1 MTAPLIDPAEPR
13 FRLGLD
19 DMDRTHLAF
28 IDLVN
33 RLGQADDAAFPSL
46 FDGLIAHTET
56 HFEREEQWMTA
67 SGCPA
72 LQEHRGEH
80 RRVLAELRTLGQ
92 RAAGGRLTLG
102 RAYVREQLPA
112 WFALHAA
119 TMDSALAAHLKAT
132 PRGMRNRR

>member
-19 DMDRTHLAF
+19 DMDRTHLEF
-28 IDLVN
+28 IELVN
-33 RLGQADDAAFPSL
+33 RLAQADDAGFPAL
-46 FDGLIAHTET
+46 FDALIAHTEA
-56 HFEREEQWMTA
+56 HFEREDQWMTA
-67 SGCPA
+67 SGFPA

-80 RRVLAELRTLGQ
+80 RRVLADLRTLGQ

-102 RAYVREQLPA
+102 RAYVREQLPP

-119 TMDSALAAHLKAT
+119 TMDSALAARLKKSPTA
-132 PRGMRNRR
+132 